1 MQQFLDSLN
10 YGYLAGQLQRHSY
23 TNVLDM
29 AQRASLEELQQIVGV
44 DAFDLYQ
51 ELQKYL

>member
-1 MQQFLDSLN
+1 MDSLN
-10 YGYLAGQLQRHSY
+10 YGYLSEQLQHHGY

-44 DAFDLYQ
+44 DAFDLHQ